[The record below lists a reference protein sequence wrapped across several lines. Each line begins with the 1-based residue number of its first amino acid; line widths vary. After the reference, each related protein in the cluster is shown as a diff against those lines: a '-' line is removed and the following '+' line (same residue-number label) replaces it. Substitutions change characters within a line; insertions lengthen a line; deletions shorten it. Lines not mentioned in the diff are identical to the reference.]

1 MEQSLHSAASSL
13 LFLDSGDKIGSSF
26 SVSSRSGGQKW
37 RPQRFITSPCVATRR
52 CAAAASSIVFI
63 NVREQKYSHIPTQ
76 TFASWCFCFNLQIF
90 GTHIILHLSC
100 MRLIQQLS
108 MRKLKALLPK
118 PAGSG
123 ELLIM
128 WATWSQILQS
138 ADFIFHQ
145 PSPRTH
151 RT

>member
-1 MEQSLHSAASSL
+1 MEQNLHSAASSL

-37 RPQRFITSPCVATRR
+37 RPQRFISSPRVDVRLLHHQLF
-52 CAAAASSIVFI
+52 SSLFA
-63 NVREQKYSHIPTQ
+63 NRNIPTFRPRLLLPDVSALIFRFLEHTSFFTYRDQ
-76 TFASWCFCFNLQIF
+76 T
-90 GTHIILHLSC
+90 C
-100 MRLIQQLS
+100 MRLIQQFS
-108 MRKLKALLPK
+108 TRKLKALLPK